1 MESSQVATVCPN
13 VYKNVLSMIK
23 ELRKMVLKWIRQRE
37 TCSPS
42 LIQMFEGTKRW
53 FMEQVKI
60 HFADSQKR
68 YLQWR
73 WRSAEKMFLQF
84 REGKAL
90 TAASPALPIGAA
102 NAAPLPLPIA
112 IRSRK
117 MANARGKAA
126 KAAKTANLPLA
137 LQRQIGEAANASTQK
152 RQRKRI
158 KVAEP
163 PQLSV
168 IPE

>member
-1 MESSQVATVCPN
+1 MESSQVATAVVGPS
-13 VYKNVLSMIK
+13 VYKNVLGMIK
-23 ELRKMVLKWIRQRE
+23 QLRKMILKWISDRE

-42 LIQMFEGTKRW
+42 LIKMFEGTKRW
-53 FMEQVKI
+53 FREQVKI

-73 WRSAEKMFLQF
+73 WRLAEKMFLQF
-84 REGKAL
+84 REGQAL
-90 TAASPALPIGAA
+90 TAAPAL
-102 NAAPLPLPIA
+102 
-112 IRSRK
+112 
-117 MANARGKAA
+117 GKAA
-126 KAAKTANLPLA
+126 KAADLHLV
-137 LQRQIGEAANASTQK
+137 LQRQMGKAANASVKK

-163 PQLSV
+163 PQLLV

>member
-1 MESSQVATVCPN
+1 MESSQVATAVVGPS
-13 VYKNVLSMIK
+13 VYKNVLGMIK
-23 ELRKMVLKWIRQRE
+23 QLRKMILKWISDRE

-53 FMEQVKI
+53 FREQVKI

-73 WRSAEKMFLQF
+73 WRLAEKMFLQF
-84 REGKAL
+84 REGQAL
-90 TAASPALPIGAA
+90 TAAPALP
-102 NAAPLPLPIA
+102 
-112 IRSRK
+112 
-117 MANARGKAA
+117 RGKAA
-126 KAAKTANLPLA
+126 KAAKAADLHLV
-137 LQRQIGEAANASTQK
+137 LQPQMGKAANASAKK

>member
-1 MESSQVATVCPN
+1 
-13 VYKNVLSMIK
+13 
-23 ELRKMVLKWIRQRE
+23 MVLKWIRDRE

-73 WRSAEKMFLQF
+73 WRLAEKMFLQF
-84 REGKAL
+84 REGQAL
-90 TAASPALPIGAA
+90 TAAPAL
-102 NAAPLPLPIA
+102 
-112 IRSRK
+112 S
-117 MANARGKAA
+117 RGKAA
-126 KAAKTANLPLA
+126 KAAKAADLHLE
-137 LQRQIGEAANASTQK
+137 LQRQMGKAANASAKK

>member
-1 MESSQVATVCPN
+1 MESSQVATVCPS
-13 VYKNVLSMIK
+13 VYKNVLGMIK
-23 ELRKMVLKWIRQRE
+23 QLRKMVLKWIRDRE

-42 LIQMFEGTKRW
+42 LIQMFEGTKQW

-68 YLQWR
+68 YLQLHWR
-73 WRSAEKMFLQF
+73 LAEKMFLQF
-84 REGKAL
+84 REGQAL
-90 TAASPALPIGAA
+90 TAAPALP
-102 NAAPLPLPIA
+102 
-112 IRSRK
+112 
-117 MANARGKAA
+117 ARGKAA
-126 KAAKTANLPLA
+126 KAADLHLE
-137 LQRQIGEAANASTQK
+137 LQRQMGKAANASAKK

>member
-1 MESSQVATVCPN
+1 MESSQVATAVVGPS
-13 VYKNVLSMIK
+13 VYKNVLGMIK
-23 ELRKMVLKWIRQRE
+23 QLRKMVLKWIRDRE

-53 FMEQVKI
+53 FREQVKI

-73 WRSAEKMFLQF
+73 WRLAEKMFLQF
-84 REGKAL
+84 REGQAL
-90 TAASPALPIGAA
+90 TAAPALPA
-102 NAAPLPLPIA
+102 IA
-112 IRSRK
+112 IRSRE
-117 MANARGKAA
+117 MARPLHSPLANARGKAA
-126 KAAKTANLPLA
+126 KAADLHLE
-137 LQRQIGEAANASTQK
+137 LQRQMGKAANASAKK

>member
-1 MESSQVATVCPN
+1 MESSQVATVVGPS
-13 VYKNVLSMIK
+13 VYKNVLGMIK
-23 ELRKMVLKWIRQRE
+23 QLRKMILKWISDRE
-37 TCSPS
+37 TCSPT

-53 FMEQVKI
+53 FREQVKI

-73 WRSAEKMFLQF
+73 WRLAEKMFLQF
-84 REGKAL
+84 REGQAL
-90 TAASPALPIGAA
+90 TAAPALP
-102 NAAPLPLPIA
+102 
-112 IRSRK
+112 
-117 MANARGKAA
+117 RGKAA
-126 KAAKTANLPLA
+126 KAAKVADLHLV
-137 LQRQIGEAANASTQK
+137 LQRQMGQAANATVKK

-163 PQLSV
+163 PQLLV

>member
-1 MESSQVATVCPN
+1 MESSSPVATAVVGPS
-13 VYKNVLSMIK
+13 VYKNVLGMIK
-23 ELRKMVLKWIRQRE
+23 QLKKMVLKWISDRE
-37 TCSPS
+37 TCSPT

-53 FMEQVKI
+53 FREQVKI

-73 WRSAEKMFLQF
+73 WRLAEKMFLQF
-84 REGKAL
+84 REGQAL
-90 TAASPALPIGAA
+90 TAAPA
-102 NAAPLPLPIA
+102 LPIA
-112 IRSRK
+112 IRSRE
-117 MANARGKAA
+117 MARPLHSPLANARGKAA
-126 KAAKTANLPLA
+126 KAADLHLV
-137 LQRQIGEAANASTQK
+137 LQRQMVKAANASAAKK

>member
-1 MESSQVATVCPN
+1 MESSQVATAVVGPS
-13 VYKNVLSMIK
+13 VYKNVLGMIK
-23 ELRKMVLKWIRQRE
+23 QLRKMILKWISDRE

-53 FMEQVKI
+53 FREQVKI

-73 WRSAEKMFLQF
+73 WRLAEKMFLQF
-84 REGKAL
+84 REGQAL
-90 TAASPALPIGAA
+90 TAAPAL
-102 NAAPLPLPIA
+102 
-112 IRSRK
+112 
-117 MANARGKAA
+117 GKAA
-126 KAAKTANLPLA
+126 KAADLHLV
-137 LQRQIGEAANASTQK
+137 LQRQMGKAANASVKK

-163 PQLSV
+163 PQLLV
-168 IPE
+168 ISE

>member
-1 MESSQVATVCPN
+1 MESSQVATAVVGPS
-13 VYKNVLSMIK
+13 VYKNVLGMIK
-23 ELRKMVLKWIRQRE
+23 QLRKMILKWISDRE

-53 FMEQVKI
+53 FREQVKI

-73 WRSAEKMFLQF
+73 WRLAEKMFLQF
-84 REGKAL
+84 REGQAL
-90 TAASPALPIGAA
+90 TAAPALPRG
-102 NAAPLPLPIA
+102 NAA
-112 IRSRK
+112 
-117 MANARGKAA
+117 KAA
-126 KAAKTANLPLA
+126 KAADLHLV
-137 LQRQIGEAANASTQK
+137 LQRQMGKAANASAKK

-163 PQLSV
+163 PQLFV

>member
-1 MESSQVATVCPN
+1 MESSPVATAVVGPS
-13 VYKNVLSMIK
+13 VYKNVLGMIK
-23 ELRKMVLKWIRQRE
+23 QLRKMILKWISDRE

-53 FMEQVKI
+53 FREQVKI

-73 WRSAEKMFLQF
+73 WRLAEKMFLQF
-84 REGKAL
+84 REGQAL
-90 TAASPALPIGAA
+90 TAAPALP
-102 NAAPLPLPIA
+102 
-112 IRSRK
+112 
-117 MANARGKAA
+117 RGKAA
-126 KAAKTANLPLA
+126 KAAKVADLHLV
-137 LQRQIGEAANASTQK
+137 LQPQMGKAANASAKK

>member
-1 MESSQVATVCPN
+1 
-13 VYKNVLSMIK
+13 
-23 ELRKMVLKWIRQRE
+23 MVLKWIRERE

-73 WRSAEKMFLQF
+73 WRLAEKMFLQF
-84 REGKAL
+84 KEGQAL
-90 TAASPALPIGAA
+90 TAAPALP
-102 NAAPLPLPIA
+102 
-112 IRSRK
+112 
-117 MANARGKAA
+117 RGKAA
-126 KAAKTANLPLA
+126 DLHLV
-137 LQRQIGEAANASTQK
+137 LQRQMGKAANASVKK

-163 PQLSV
+163 PQLLV

>member
-1 MESSQVATVCPN
+1 MESSPVATAVVVPS
-13 VYKNVLSMIK
+13 VYKNVLGMIK
-23 ELRKMVLKWIRQRE
+23 QLRKMVLKWISDRE
-37 TCSPS
+37 TCSPT

-53 FMEQVKI
+53 FREQVKI

-68 YLQWR
+68 YLQLR
-73 WRSAEKMFLQF
+73 WRLAEKMFLQF
-84 REGKAL
+84 RGGQAL
-90 TAASPALPIGAA
+90 TAAAPALP
-102 NAAPLPLPIA
+102 PT
-112 IRSRK
+112 
-117 MANARGKAA
+117 RGKAA
-126 KAAKTANLPLA
+126 KAADLHLV
-137 LQRQIGEAANASTQK
+137 LQRQMVKAANASAAKK

>member
-1 MESSQVATVCPN
+1 MESSPVATAVVGPS
-13 VYKNVLSMIK
+13 VYKNVLGMIK
-23 ELRKMVLKWIRQRE
+23 QLRKMVLKWISDRE
-37 TCSPS
+37 TCSPT

-53 FMEQVKI
+53 FREQVKI

-73 WRSAEKMFLQF
+73 WRLAEKMFLQF
-84 REGKAL
+84 REGQAL
-90 TAASPALPIGAA
+90 TAAPA
-102 NAAPLPLPIA
+102 LPIA
-112 IRSRK
+112 IRSRE
-117 MANARGKAA
+117 MARPLHSPLANARGKAA
-126 KAAKTANLPLA
+126 KAADLHLV
-137 LQRQIGEAANASTQK
+137 LQRQMVKAANASAKK

>member
-1 MESSQVATVCPN
+1 MESSQVATVVGPS
-13 VYKNVLSMIK
+13 VYKNVLGMIK
-23 ELRKMVLKWIRQRE
+23 QLRKMILKWISDRE

-53 FMEQVKI
+53 FREQVKI

-73 WRSAEKMFLQF
+73 WRLAEKMFLQF
-84 REGKAL
+84 REGQAL
-90 TAASPALPIGAA
+90 TAAPALP
-102 NAAPLPLPIA
+102 
-112 IRSRK
+112 
-117 MANARGKAA
+117 RGKAA
-126 KAAKTANLPLA
+126 DLHLV
-137 LQRQIGEAANASTQK
+137 LQRQMGKAANASAKK

-163 PQLSV
+163 PQLLV

>member
-1 MESSQVATVCPN
+1 MESSQVATAVVGPS
-13 VYKNVLSMIK
+13 VYKNVLGMIK
-23 ELRKMVLKWIRQRE
+23 QLRKMILKWISDRE

-53 FMEQVKI
+53 FREQVKI

-68 YLQWR
+68 YLQWC
-73 WRSAEKMFLQF
+73 WRLAEKMFLQF
-84 REGKAL
+84 REGQAL
-90 TAASPALPIGAA
+90 TAAPALP
-102 NAAPLPLPIA
+102 
-112 IRSRK
+112 
-117 MANARGKAA
+117 ARGKAA
-126 KAAKTANLPLA
+126 KAADLHLE
-137 LQRQIGEAANASTQK
+137 LQRQMGKAANASAKK

>member
-1 MESSQVATVCPN
+1 MESSQVATAVVGPS
-13 VYKNVLSMIK
+13 VYKNVLGMIK
-23 ELRKMVLKWIRQRE
+23 QLRKMILKWISDRE

-53 FMEQVKI
+53 FREQVKI

-73 WRSAEKMFLQF
+73 WRLAEKMFLQF
-84 REGKAL
+84 REGQAL
-90 TAASPALPIGAA
+90 TAASALPT
-102 NAAPLPLPIA
+102 IA
-112 IRSRK
+112 IRSRE
-117 MANARGKAA
+117 MARPLHSPLANARGKAA
-126 KAAKTANLPLA
+126 KAADLHLV
-137 LQRQIGEAANASTQK
+137 LQRQMGKAANASVKK

-163 PQLSV
+163 PQLLV

>member
-1 MESSQVATVCPN
+1 MESSQVATAVVGPS
-13 VYKNVLSMIK
+13 VYKNVLGMIK
-23 ELRKMVLKWIRQRE
+23 QLRKMILKWISDRE

-53 FMEQVKI
+53 FREQVKI

-73 WRSAEKMFLQF
+73 WRLAEKMFLQF
-84 REGKAL
+84 REGQAL
-90 TAASPALPIGAA
+90 TAAPALP
-102 NAAPLPLPIA
+102 
-112 IRSRK
+112 
-117 MANARGKAA
+117 RGKAA
-126 KAAKTANLPLA
+126 KAAKAADLHLV
-137 LQRQIGEAANASTQK
+137 LQRQMGKAANASAKK

-163 PQLSV
+163 PQLLV

>member
-1 MESSQVATVCPN
+1 MESSPLSTAVVGPS
-13 VYKNVLSMIK
+13 VYKNVLGMIK
-23 ELRKMVLKWIRQRE
+23 QLRKMILKWISDRE
-37 TCSPS
+37 TCSPT

-53 FMEQVKI
+53 FREQVKI

-73 WRSAEKMFLQF
+73 WRLAEKMFLQF
-84 REGKAL
+84 REGQAL
-90 TAASPALPIGAA
+90 TAAPALP
-102 NAAPLPLPIA
+102 
-112 IRSRK
+112 
-117 MANARGKAA
+117 RGKAA
-126 KAAKTANLPLA
+126 KAAKVADLHLV
-137 LQRQIGEAANASTQK
+137 LQRQMGQAANATVKK

-163 PQLSV
+163 SPLFV

>member
-1 MESSQVATVCPN
+1 MESSQVATVGPS
-13 VYKNVLSMIK
+13 VYKNILGMIK
-23 ELRKMVLKWIRQRE
+23 ELRKMVLKWIRKRE

-42 LIQMFEGTKRW
+42 LIQLFEGTKQW

-84 REGKAL
+84 RDGKAL
-90 TAASPALPIGAA
+90 TVVPALPIRAASAANLHSPRGKAA
-102 NAAPLPLPIA
+102 NAATLPFA
-112 IRSRK
+112 
-117 MANARGKAA
+117 
-126 KAAKTANLPLA
+126 T
-137 LQRQIGEAANASTQK
+137 GEAANAAVAPQK

>member
-1 MESSQVATVCPN
+1 MESSQVATVGPS
-13 VYKNVLSMIK
+13 VYKNVLGMIK
-23 ELRKMVLKWIRQRE
+23 QLRKMVLKWIRERE

-84 REGKAL
+84 REGQAL
-90 TAASPALPIGAA
+90 TAAAAAAA
-102 NAAPLPLPIA
+102 NDAPLLWP
-112 IRSRK
+112 RD
-117 MANARGKAA
+117 KAA
-126 KAAKTANLPLA
+126 TAADLYLA
-137 LQRQIGEAANASTQK
+137 LQRQIGEAVNASKK

>member
-1 MESSQVATVCPN
+1 MESSQVATAVVGPS
-13 VYKNVLSMIK
+13 VYKNVLGMIK
-23 ELRKMVLKWIRQRE
+23 QLRKMILKWISDRE

-53 FMEQVKI
+53 FREQVKI

-73 WRSAEKMFLQF
+73 WRLAEKMFLQF
-84 REGKAL
+84 REGQAL
-90 TAASPALPIGAA
+90 TAAPA
-102 NAAPLPLPIA
+102 LPIA
-112 IRSRK
+112 IRSRE
-117 MANARGKAA
+117 MARPLHSPLANARGKAA
-126 KAAKTANLPLA
+126 KAADLHLA
-137 LQRQIGEAANASTQK
+137 LQRQMGEAANASAKK

-163 PQLSV
+163 PQLFV

>member
-1 MESSQVATVCPN
+1 MESSQVATAVVGPS
-13 VYKNVLSMIK
+13 VYKNVLGMIK
-23 ELRKMVLKWIRQRE
+23 QLRKMILKWISDRE
-37 TCSPS
+37 TCSPT

-53 FMEQVKI
+53 FREQVKI

-73 WRSAEKMFLQF
+73 WRLAEKMFLQF
-84 REGKAL
+84 REGQAL
-90 TAASPALPIGAA
+90 TAAPALPT
-102 NAAPLPLPIA
+102 IA
-112 IRSRK
+112 IRSRE
-117 MANARGKAA
+117 MARPLHSPLANARGKAA
-126 KAAKTANLPLA
+126 KAADLHLV
-137 LQRQIGEAANASTQK
+137 LQRQMGKAANASVKK

-163 PQLSV
+163 PQLLV

>member
-1 MESSQVATVCPN
+1 MESSQVATAVVGPS
-13 VYKNVLSMIK
+13 VYKNVLGMIK
-23 ELRKMVLKWIRQRE
+23 QLRKMILKWINDRE

-53 FMEQVKI
+53 FREQVKI

-73 WRSAEKMFLQF
+73 WRLAEKMFLQF
-84 REGKAL
+84 REGQAL
-90 TAASPALPIGAA
+90 TAAPALP
-102 NAAPLPLPIA
+102 
-112 IRSRK
+112 K
-117 MANARGKAA
+117 GKAA
-126 KAAKTANLPLA
+126 KAAKVADLHLV
-137 LQRQIGEAANASTQK
+137 LQRQMGQVANASAKK
-152 RQRKRI
+152 RQRKCI

-163 PQLSV
+163 PQLLV

>member
-1 MESSQVATVCPN
+1 MESSQVATAVVGPS
-13 VYKNVLSMIK
+13 VYKNVLGMIK
-23 ELRKMVLKWIRQRE
+23 QLRKMILKWISDRE

-53 FMEQVKI
+53 FREQVKI

-73 WRSAEKMFLQF
+73 WRLAEKMFLQF
-84 REGKAL
+84 REGQAL
-90 TAASPALPIGAA
+90 TAAPALPT
-102 NAAPLPLPIA
+102 IA
-112 IRSRK
+112 IRSRE
-117 MANARGKAA
+117 MARPLHSPLANARGKAA
-126 KAAKTANLPLA
+126 KAADLHLV
-137 LQRQIGEAANASTQK
+137 LQRQMGKAANASVKK

-163 PQLSV
+163 PQLLV

>member
-1 MESSQVATVCPN
+1 MESSQVATAVVGPS
-13 VYKNVLSMIK
+13 VYKNVLGMIK
-23 ELRKMVLKWIRQRE
+23 QLRKMILKWISDRE

-53 FMEQVKI
+53 FREQVKI

-73 WRSAEKMFLQF
+73 WRLAEKMFLQF
-84 REGKAL
+84 REGQAL
-90 TAASPALPIGAA
+90 TAAPALP
-102 NAAPLPLPIA
+102 
-112 IRSRK
+112 
-117 MANARGKAA
+117 RGKAA
-126 KAAKTANLPLA
+126 KAAKVADLHLV
-137 LQRQIGEAANASTQK
+137 LQPQMGKAANASAKK

-163 PQLSV
+163 PQLLV